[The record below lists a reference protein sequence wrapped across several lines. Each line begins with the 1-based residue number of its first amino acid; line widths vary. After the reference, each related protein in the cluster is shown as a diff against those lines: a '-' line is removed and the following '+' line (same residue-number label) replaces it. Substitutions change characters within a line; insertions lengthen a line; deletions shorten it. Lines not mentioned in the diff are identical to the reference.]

1 MSSLKSLRGSSSR
14 RPARGRPVG
23 KARGQLYYYAVG
35 VAGLI
40 VLAVM
45 FWIGYEAPNSTP
57 LRSYYDIYAIMPD
70 AQNLNRHYDVRIGG
84 LRAGQVLNESVQHG
98 QAKLHLQLASK
109 FGPLRSDST
118 VQTRL
123 RSAVGV
129 RYLQLT
135 PGTKG
140 YFLPNG
146 GTLAPSQTVPSVA
159 LDQVLG
165 IFDARTRAQTA
176 VFLTELGTGLAGR
189 GEDVNTFIQQ
199 GAPFFS
205 TLGNVSRVIVART
218 GAMANFISGAS
229 ASADAFYPVRYQ
241 IAQGF
246 APETQALRPFTD
258 RSASV
263 QATLDAAPP
272 ALNELSTGLPAVQ
285 GLVSQVDGLA
295 IQARPFLN
303 AAPTALGQANGLLR
317 DSQVPL
323 RNLQGTLSLVGS
335 AVPPTLGF
343 LHQLPPVLPDVNQAL
358 NDLIPTLA
366 YMGPR
371 ACDIPLG
378 LQAWADTM
386 HYSNRN
392 GQGDAVHF
400 TIDESGQ
407 GLIGGQSKAVAAQVL
422 TDPYPGPC
430 QNGTGVGGPPPP
442 TPDQQYA
449 NQLATFGPGDV
460 P

>member
-1 MSSLKSLRGSSSR
+1 MSSLKSLRGSTGR
-14 RPARGRPVG
+14 TPRGRPVG
-23 KARGQLYYYAVG
+23 KPRGQLYYYAVG
-35 VAGLI
+35 VAGLV

-57 LRSYYDIYAIMPD
+57 LRSYYDIYALMPD

-84 LRAGQVLNESVQHG
+84 LRAGQVLSEDVQNG

-140 YFLPNG
+140 TIIPNG
-146 GTLAPSQTVPSVA
+146 GTLAATQTKPSTA

-165 IFDARTRAQTA
+165 IFDAKTRAQTQT
-176 VFLTELGTGLAGR
+176 FLTELGTGLAGR
-189 GEDVNTFIQQ
+189 GEDINSFIQQ

-205 TLGNVSRVIVART
+205 TLASVSQGIVART
-218 GAMANFISGAS
+218 NAMANFISGAS
-229 ASADAFYPVRYQ
+229 GAADAFYPVRNQ

-246 APETQALRPFTD
+246 APETQALKPFTD
-258 RSASV
+258 RASSL

-295 IQARPFLN
+295 IQAKPFLN
-303 AAPTALGQANGLLR
+303 AAPTALTQTNGLLR
-317 DSQVPL
+317 DAQKPL
-323 RNLQGTLSLVGS
+323 RNLSGTLSLVGS

-358 NDLIPTLA
+358 KDLIPTLA

-386 HYSNRN
+386 HYSYP
-392 GQGDAVHF
+392 GSQGDAVHF
-400 TIDESGQ
+400 TIDENGQ
-407 GLIGGQSKAVAAQVL
+407 GLIGGAKPNVANQET

-430 QNGTGVGGPPPP
+430 QNGNGVGGPPPP